1 MDGNENKIQ
10 LRKGYKTIQIVIK
23 TMITKFY
30 IKIKWNKILRE
41 EIEKKIIKK
50 WQNKINSN

>member
-1 MDGNENKIQ
+1 MDENENKIQ
-10 LRKGYKTIQIVIK
+10 LTKGYKTIQIVIK

-41 EIEKKIIKK
+41 EIEKKKLKK
-50 WQNKINSN
+50 WQNKIK